1 MGIAYS
7 NEYRRFILK
16 NSWFGY
22 RTWCTSKQ
30 VYQHAGDLAPGYV
43 DNLLNYIKR

>member
-7 NEYRRFILK
+7 NGYRRFILK

-22 RTWCTSKQ
+22 MTWCTSKQ
-30 VYQHAGDLAPGYV
+30 VHQHAGDQAPGYV